1 MSNVDEDGY
10 NVGCIDKIVDHQ
22 RKDTVLSTSE
32 GFVMTGTSSKPVITT
47 KGWDLQV
54 HWKDRSVYWLPFIS
68 SERGNTRRIS

>member
-1 MSNVDEDGY
+1 MSNVDEEGY
-10 NVGCIDKIVDHQ
+10 DIGWIDEIIDHW

-54 HWKDRSVYWLPFIS
+54 
-68 SERGNTRRIS
+68 